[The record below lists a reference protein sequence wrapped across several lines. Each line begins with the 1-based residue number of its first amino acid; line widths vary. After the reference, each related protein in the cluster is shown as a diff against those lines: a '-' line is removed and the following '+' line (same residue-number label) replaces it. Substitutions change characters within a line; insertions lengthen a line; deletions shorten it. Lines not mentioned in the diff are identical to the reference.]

1 MGAGYP
7 GYRAQMDLPVSRAM
21 VALVGQAAGQA
32 PVEMPNVGGSG
43 PLYLFA
49 DILGVPIVS
58 VAVVNHD
65 NNQHAAD
72 ENLRIQHLWDGI
84 EPYAVL
90 FAGLG
95 HEWQKADGR

>member
-1 MGAGYP
+1 
-7 GYRAQMDLPVSRAM
+7 MDLPVSRAM